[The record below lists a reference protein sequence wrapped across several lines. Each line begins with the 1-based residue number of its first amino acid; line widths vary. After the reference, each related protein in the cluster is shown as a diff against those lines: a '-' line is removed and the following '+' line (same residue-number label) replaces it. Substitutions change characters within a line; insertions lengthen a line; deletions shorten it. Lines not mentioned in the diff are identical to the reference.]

1 MWVLFFNAMYTFL
14 MAWQVQQDACRG
26 KEETQTEEKQIKKSN
41 CSKKKKK
48 KTLQTVLRKKPRS
61 KPLT

>member
-1 MWVLFFNAMYTFL
+1 MYTFL

-41 CSKKKKK
+41 GSKKKKK